1 MPPPT
6 VFLGLGSNL
15 GDREANLAG
24 AQRALERRGFR
35 VAARGSTYLTEPKD
49 APPQAWFLNLV
60 VAGTTSTRCPDESQV
75 VLHRARGD
83 GAA

>member
-1 MPPPT
+1 MLRRLRGCQALPLPRPSGNLRRMPPPT
-6 VFLGLGSNL
+6 VFPGLGSNM

-24 AQRALERRGFR
+24 AQRALHPVLGLS
-35 VAARGSTYLTEPKD
+35 AAQL
-49 APPQAWFLNLV
+49 L
-60 VAGTTSTRCPDESQV
+60 TRCPDESQV